1 MQDAAAWAWR
11 AIWESFVSV
20 EDGGGVLLA
29 TFCAMILVRFPRRD
43 SNMSKQADWAVEL
56 AFCFVLWV
64 VEADIEVPKFQ
75 MSSRSYVMDWIDAFM
90 LGIVILL
97 MSLIPAW
104 IDDSC
109 WDAGSEREGRDGT
122 EGRVFDHLAESAIVL

>member
-1 MQDAAAWAWR
+1 
-11 AIWESFVSV
+11 
-20 EDGGGVLLA
+20 
-29 TFCAMILVRFPRRD
+29 
-43 SNMSKQADWAVEL
+43 MSKQADWAVEL

-75 MSSRSYVMDWIDAFM
+75 MSLRSYVMDWIDAFM